1 MKVSPTMKL
10 LCVKRL
16 KNLAESW
23 QDFFYFLIS
32 CRVGWDPDLE
42 AHVEGNLST
51 EVSMIVLDT
60 LAVVEEVRAF
70 PSLHSEVVHQSCSS
84 VFRIKIIK
92 SS

>member
-1 MKVSPTMKL
+1 MEVSPKMKL

-32 CRVGWDPDLE
+32 CCVGWDPDLE

-60 LAVVEEVRAF
+60 LAVVEEVRAS
-70 PSLHSEVVHQSCSS
+70 SLPTLRCSLFGIVIDPCS
-84 VFRIKIIK
+84 IR
-92 SS
+92 S